1 MTNHRSVCYTVLA
14 DRARFFKESKEG
26 KAIMS
31 KILEDMRRQS
41 YQEGIKAVAL
51 RMLESQKL
59 SLEEIS
65 ALSGLS
71 LDEVKKL
78 SETKTA

>member
-1 MTNHRSVCYTVLA
+1 MCKVL
-14 DRARFFKESKEG
+14 D
-26 KAIMS
+26 
-31 KILEDMRRQS
+31 DMRRQS

>member
-1 MTNHRSVCYTVLA
+1 
-14 DRARFFKESKEG
+14 
-26 KAIMS
+26 MS

-59 SLEEIS
+59 SL
-65 ALSGLS
+65 
-71 LDEVKKL
+71 DEVKKL

>member
-1 MTNHRSVCYTVLA
+1 
-14 DRARFFKESKEG
+14 
-26 KAIMS
+26 MS
-31 KILEDMRRQS
+31 KILEDMRQQS
-41 YQEGIKAVAL
+41 YQEGIKAVTL